1 MLYFLMSI
9 VPYILIILVC
19 LIYAAFGIM
28 VLYMIQ
34 LLIINFYKE
43 DEETNND

>member
-19 LIYAAFGIM
+19 LIYTAFGIM